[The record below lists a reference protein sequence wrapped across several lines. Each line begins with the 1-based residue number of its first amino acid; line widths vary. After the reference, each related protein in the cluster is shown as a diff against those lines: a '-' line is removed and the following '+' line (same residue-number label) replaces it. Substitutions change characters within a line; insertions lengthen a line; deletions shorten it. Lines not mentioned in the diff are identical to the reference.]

1 MSYVINLAEI
11 SKVGVCNPCEC
22 FPSLTILVPLWFI
35 AMSLLFF
42 YLSKILFLGFL
53 QFNVDFVRG

>member
-11 SKVGVCNPCEC
+11 SKVGVCNPCES

-35 AMSLLFF
+35 VMSLLF
-42 YLSKILFLGFL
+42 LILFLGFL